1 VAADRPAARRVA
13 LSRAPAGGC
22 CSPQTQ
28 ALFATID
35 DPAPP
40 QQARTRVEIA
50 GCAKTYPG
58 GTQALAP
65 TTLAVEPGELLALL
79 GPSGCGRTTL
89 LRVVAGL
96 VAPDAGGR
104 VLFNGE
110 DVTARPIERRDV
122 GMVFQHYA
130 LFPQMTVEANIG
142 YGLKVRGTAPERI
155 RCRVG
160 EVIDLVRLGGLERRR
175 PAELSGG
182 QRQRVA
188 LARAVAVRPR
198 VLLLDEPLT
207 ALDAKLKEALR
218 DELAQLLRA
227 LHITAI
233 HVTHDQQ
240 EALAIADR
248 LAVMRAG
255 RIVQVGRGEALY
267 RAPED
272 PFVAEF
278 LGRVNRLGRGA
289 HDAEHDLLALGGAA
303 LPCPTALR
311 GHRALLV
318 RPEAVQVHAGGGAPA
333 AAPHGAP
340 WGRARVVHRTFLGDR
355 VHLRLQVDGQ
365 EQPLLADQ
373 PRDCPAMADDVV
385 AVTVDPA
392 RLMPA
397 AAAVARAAG
406 VAEAAVTTPAALR

>member
-1 VAADRPAARRVA
+1 MDRSPQIADQFADQFADDVADHAADHAAD
-13 LSRAPAGGC
+13 
-22 CSPQTQ
+22 Q
-28 ALFATID
+28 
-35 DPAPP
+35 
-40 QQARTRVEIA
+40 RTRVDIVA
-50 GCAKTYPG
+50 CAKTYPG
-58 GTQALAP
+58 GAQALRS
-65 TTLAVEPGELLALL
+65 TTLTVEPGEVLALL
-79 GPSGCGRTTL
+79 GPSGCGKTTL

-96 VAPDAGGR
+96 VESDAGGR

-110 DVTARPIERRDV
+110 DVTSRPIEKRGV
-122 GMVFQHYA
+122 GMVVQHYA

-142 YGLKVRGTAPERI
+142 YGLRVRGVPAEQVRQ
-155 RCRVG
+155 RVG
-160 EVIDLVRLGGLERRR
+160 EVIDLVRLAGLERRR

-218 DELAQLLRA
+218 DELAQLLRQ

-248 LAVMRAG
+248 LAVMQAG
-255 RIVQVGRGEALY
+255 RIVQVGRGEVLY

-278 LGRVNRLGRGA
+278 LGRVNRLQRTA
-289 HDAEHDLLALGGAA
+289 HEALEDRLPLGGAA
-303 LPCPTALR
+303 LPCPFALR
-311 GHRALLV
+311 GLVALLS
-318 RPEAVQVHAGGGAPA
+318 RPEDVQVHHGAGPVPDT
-333 AAPHGAP
+333 PHGAP
-340 WGRARVVHRTFLGDR
+340 WGRARVTLRTFLGDR
-355 VHLRLQVDGQ
+355 VRLRLRAEGQ
-365 EQPLLADQ
+365 EELLCDQ
-373 PRDCPAMADDVV
+373 PRDCPAMVDDVV
-385 AVTVDPA
+385 AITLDPA

-397 AAAVARAAG
+397 TAKTTVAPSTG
-406 VAEAAVTTPAALR
+406 SNT